1 LAVNSKTGFLPLIF
15 SCILSKISGE
25 SLFAHL
31 LRLFSKSAQNAFT
44 LILAAQLS
52 RQQTRKFKRRIKRKK
67 KTKNRLFRLNHISL
81 NRAAQS
87 LVFIRE
93 KTLPTAA

>member
-1 LAVNSKTGFLPLIF
+1 MSV
-15 SCILSKISGE
+15 
-25 SLFAHL
+25 AHP

-67 KTKNRLFRLNHISL
+67 RAKNRLFRPDHTSL
-81 NRAAQS
+81 NQAAQS
-87 LVFIRE
+87 LVLIRE
-93 KTLPTAA
+93 KIHFFDA